1 MNKNLFFG
9 AVALTAMA
17 VSATIGVVAT
27 PAAAAMVVEQ
37 GQTATP
43 ARAFARRPAI
53 SSLAMSSDGRHV
65 AAIISP
71 DGDNRLLSIWDVND
85 LTAAPHVV
93 ASDPRSEII
102 GVRFI
107 KNDRLFVT
115 TQQLVDFS
123 LGGQAERSYRSRTQ
137 ILDIRGNPVRT
148 SLSFDGLTAEQQQ
161 FVGVGGLISTLPADP
176 QNILVSNPLRGDVY
190 ALNLYTGR
198 AERRERGSDR
208 FGGQQADLNGD
219 IRARSEIDFDSGAVY
234 IAQWLKSPDGQW
246 AEHFRSYARDRQ
258 DISIAGFSNDPNIV
272 FVRSVEGRDH
282 EAIFEYDITQRK
294 MGEVAFAH
302 PIFDAGGIVRS
313 TAPDQF
319 GEVLGFSYQGERGR
333 VYWTDPVM
341 EAAYDQIRSALG
353 IRLTTVDWTDIATGR
368 KTRFEVGDGA
378 DIEIVSVSNDRKVF
392 IVEKSGPS
400 TPPEYYIIKDGRAVL
415 LGRAYP
421 ELREAPLGDTT
432 LIQYEAR
439 DGLTIPAFL
448 TKPDADK
455 FGPGPYPTIITPHGG
470 PWSRDNLD
478 WDVTGWTQYF
488 ATRGYAVLQ
497 PQFRGSTGWGQRLWR
512 AGDAEWGRKMQDDN
526 DDGARYLIAQ
536 GVAAPDGIA
545 IHGYSYGGYA
555 AMMGAVR
562 PNGLYQCAI
571 AGAGPATIDLFKKG
585 TYNSRYLR
593 EFQHPT
599 AQGEDPL
606 RRINEVSIPVYL
618 YTGDRDTRVIPAES
632 RTFASALER
641 AGKPVQ
647 LRILPNMEHTVNTW
661 TPQNTEEVLTS
672 IETFLKDSCGVGG
685 I

>member
-1 MNKNLFFG
+1 MVLRRAVQGGLIGLAVLAYGGMAG
-9 AVALTAMA
+9 AAPAEAAPTAQA
-17 VSATIGVVAT
+17 IQAS
-27 PAAAAMVVEQ
+27 P
-37 GQTATP
+37 P

-53 SSLAMSSDGRHV
+53 SSVAMSSDGRHV
-65 AAIISP
+65 AAVISP
-71 DGDNRLLSIWDVND
+71 DGDDRVLAIWDTRD
-85 LTAAPHVV
+85 MSAAPHIVG
-93 ASDPRSEII
+93 SDARSEII

-115 TQQLVDFS
+115 TQQLVDFT

-137 ILDIRGNPVRT
+137 ILDIEGNPVRT
-148 SLSFDGLTAEQQQ
+148 SLTFDGLTSEQQQ
-161 FVGVGGLISTLPADP
+161 FVGVGGLVSTLPGDP
-176 QNILVSNPLRGDVY
+176 QNILVSNPVRGDIY
-190 ALNLYTGR
+190 QLNLYTGR

-208 FGGQQADLNGD
+208 FSGPQADLNGE
-219 IRARSEIDFDSGAVY
+219 IRARTEMDFDNGAAY
-234 IAQWLKSPDGQW
+234 IAQWIKSPNGQW
-246 AEHFRSYARDRQ
+246 AEHFRWYARDRQ
-258 DISIAGFSNDPNIV
+258 PISIAGFSNDPNII

-282 EAIFEYDITQRK
+282 DAIYEYDVSQRK
-294 MGEVAFAH
+294 MGEIAFAH
-302 PIFDAGGIVRS
+302 PLFDAGGVIRS
-313 TAPDQF
+313 QAPDNF
-319 GEVLGFSYQGERGR
+319 GEVLGFSYQGERGQT
-333 VYWTDPVM
+333 YWVDPFM
-341 EAAYDQIRSALG
+341 EAAFAQIRTALG
-353 IRLTTVDWTDIATGR
+353 IETTPVEWTDIASGQR
-368 KTRFEVGDGA
+368 SRFNVGDGA
-378 DIEIVSVSNDRKVF
+378 DISIQAVSHDRKIF
-392 IVEKSGPS
+392 IVEKSGPT
-400 TPPEYYIIKDGRAVL
+400 TPPEYYIVRDGRAVL

-421 ELREAPLGDTT
+421 ELREAPLGETT

-439 DGLTIPAFL
+439 DGLMIPGFL
-448 TKPDADK
+448 TKPDPAR
-455 FGPGPYPTIITPHGG
+455 FGAGPYPTIITPHGG
-470 PWSRDNLD
+470 PWARDDLD

-497 PQFRGSTGWGQRLWR
+497 PQFRGSMGWGQRLWR

-536 GVAAPDGIA
+536 GVAASDRIA

-647 LRILPNMEHTVNTW
+647 LRIFPNMEHTLNTW
-661 TPQNTEEVLTS
+661 TPQNTEEMLTS
-672 IETFLKDSCGVGG
+672 MEAFLKSSCNGV
-685 I
+685 